1 MKTCLSVVDAQK
13 CRHRIRIDLRTDAYP
28 SSLALA
34 IIVAKAAPNVLD
46 HTFTSRDLF
55 SPRSAMAWLWSIAS
69 VALLWLLLL
78 DIGLFVGLL
87 VDKGRLSINLP
98 REDLPRFREVTGLS
112 VGREADQA
120 EEVPANKEPG
130 AAPAEG
136 AMTAPKPEASTTIQ
150 ISQDE
155 MGILPSVW
163 RSRDAWWGGVLAGM
177 FRSIDLLKSNILSAI
192 VLLVS
197 GAILV
202 LARATALFQF
212 RKTAHRMALNAVVPI
227 RRSVHRQALRL
238 GPEDLDGSGL
248 TMAKD
253 VFVVQIENLRK
264 NVEKRIECDIRFS
277 LELACLGLVAVS
289 IEPLLSAQ
297 FVLFLGIVWYHLEK
311 RESEAARQIASE
323 QTSAELMEQ
332 AEGFRSARLIRG
344 LGIDQQE
351 SDQFAR
357 HLTRLQNLASKEA
370 SATEVARYLRI
381 VDIAVCAGLGAFL
394 LFLLTTHVL
403 NRQSEFSFT
412 GAFVF
417 LTISLLAV
425 PGIRRLR
432 LRSGNL
438 HESKSAAD
446 KIHQFLDKIP
456 TVGQAVGAR
465 FLQPLAKVLHFDS
478 VSYRTPA
485 GKTLL
490 DELDLTLT
498 AGRTYSLVSLDPMES
513 RTLVSLLPRFIEPQK
528 GRILF
533 DGEDIAWST
542 LESLRAE
549 AVFVG
554 ADDPLLPGSILDN
567 IRGGRTEYTLQQAI
581 EAAKLTHA
589 HNFIVTLNDGYESDV
604 PDRAERMDVSQR
616 FRLGLAR
623 AMIRNPALLI
633 IEEPKVPLDEDTKH
647 LLADAYDR
655 ICRDRTVIF
664 LPGRM
669 TTVRRCDQVIV
680 LNEGRVAAIGPQS
693 TLSSVSEIYL
703 HWEYVNFN
711 VFRHKGGDGN

>member
-1 MKTCLSVVDAQK
+1 M
-13 CRHRIRIDLRTDAYP
+13 RTDVYP

-34 IIVAKAAPNVLD
+34 IIVAKAAPSVLD

-55 SPRSAMAWLWSIAS
+55 SPRSAQAWLWSIVS

-87 VDKGRLSINLP
+87 VDQGRLSISLP
-98 REDLPRFREVTGLS
+98 REQLPRFREITGLS

-120 EEVPANKEPG
+120 EEVPENKEPVAG
-130 AAPAEG
+130 PAEG
-136 AMTAPKPEASTTIQ
+136 AMTAPKPETSTTIQ

-163 RSRDAWWGGVLAGM
+163 RSRNAWWGGVLAGM

-192 VLLVS
+192 VLLAS
-197 GAILV
+197 GAFLV
-202 LARATALFQF
+202 LARAAALLQF

-248 TMAKD
+248 EMAKD

-264 NVEKRIECDIRFS
+264 NIEKRVECDIRFS
-277 LELACLGLVAVS
+277 LELVCLALVAVS
-289 IEPLLSAQ
+289 LEPLLSAQ
-297 FVLFLGIVWYHLEK
+297 FVLFLGIVWYQLEK
-311 RESEAARQIASE
+311 REHASEAARQIATD
-323 QTSAELMEQ
+323 QTSAELAEQ

-351 SDQFAR
+351 SDHFAQ
-357 HLTRLQNLASKEA
+357 HLARLQNLASREA
-370 SATEVARYLRI
+370 TATDVARYLRI
-381 VDIAVCAGLGAFL
+381 ADIAMCAGIGAFL

-417 LTISLLAV
+417 LTISVLAV

-432 LRSGNL
+432 SRSGNS
-438 HESKSAAD
+438 HDSKIAAD
-446 KIHQFLDKIP
+446 RIHEFLDKIP

-465 FLQPLAKVLHFDS
+465 FLQPLSKVLHFDS
-478 VSYRTPA
+478 VSYKTPA
-485 GKTLL
+485 GKVLL

-533 DGEDIAWST
+533 DGEDIAWAT

-589 HNFIVTLNDGYESDV
+589 HNFIVTLYDGYESDV
-604 PDRAERMDVSQR
+604 PDRAERMDASQR

-711 VFRHKGGDGN
+711 VFRHKGAEGN

>member
-1 MKTCLSVVDAQK
+1 MC
-13 CRHRIRIDLRTDAYP
+13 TDAHT

-34 IIVAKAAPNVLD
+34 IIVVKAAPSVLD
-46 HTFTSRDLF
+46 HTFTPRDLF
-55 SPRSAMAWLWSIAS
+55 SPRSAVAWLWSIVS

-78 DIGLFVGLL
+78 DVGLFVGLL
-87 VDKGRLSINLP
+87 VDQGRLSINIP
-98 REDLPRFREVTGLS
+98 REELSRFREVTGLS
-112 VGREADQA
+112 IGREAQQDQ
-120 EEVPANKEPG
+120 EVPANKEPEAG
-130 AAPAEG
+130 PAEG
-136 AMTAPKPEASTTIQ
+136 AMTAPKPEVATTVQ
-150 ISQDE
+150 IVQDD

-163 RSRDAWWGGVLAGM
+163 RSRNAWWGGVLAGM
-177 FRSIDLLKSNILSAI
+177 FRSVDLFKSNILSAI
-192 VLLVS
+192 VLLAL

-202 LARATALFQF
+202 LARAIALFQF

-227 RRSVHRQALRL
+227 RRNVHRQALRL

-248 TMAKD
+248 AMAKD
-253 VFVVQIENLRK
+253 VFLVQIERLRK
-264 NVEKRIECDIRFS
+264 NIEKRVECDIRFIV
-277 LELACLGLVAVS
+277 ELICLALVAVS

-297 FVLFLGIVWYHLEK
+297 YLLFLGIVWYHLEK
-311 RESEAARQIASE
+311 REREAEASRQIAEE
-323 QTSAELMEQ
+323 QTAAELNDQ
-332 AEGFRSARLIRG
+332 AEGFRSARLVRG

-351 SDQFAR
+351 SDHFAQ
-357 HLTRLQNLASKEA
+357 HLIRLSNLTSKEA
-370 SATEVARYLRI
+370 TATDAARYLRI
-381 VDIAVCAGLGAFL
+381 GDIAACAALGSFL

-403 NRQSEFSFT
+403 NHQSEFSFT
-412 GAFVF
+412 GAFIF
-417 LTISLLAV
+417 LSVTLLSIA
-425 PGIRRLR
+425 GIRRV
-432 LRSGNL
+432 RSRSSL
-438 HESKSAAD
+438 VYESKVAAD
-446 KIHQFLDKIP
+446 KIHVFLDKIP
-456 TVGQAVGAR
+456 TVSQAVGAR
-465 FLQPLAKVLHFDS
+465 FLQPLSKVLHFDS
-478 VSYRTPA
+478 VSYRAPS
-485 GKTLL
+485 GKLLL

-513 RTLVSLLPRFIEPQK
+513 RTLVSLLPRFIEPQR

-533 DGEDIAWST
+533 DGEDIAWAT

-549 AVFVG
+549 TVFVG

-604 PDRAERMDVSQR
+604 PDRADQMDASQR

-633 IEEPKVPLDEDTKH
+633 IEEPRVPLDDDTKH

-669 TTVRRCDQVIV
+669 STVRRSDQVVV

-693 TLSSVSEIYL
+693 TLSGVSEIYL

-711 VFRHKGGDGN
+711 VFRHKGGDGS